1 MSATAFQREDIAR
14 EFVDQRRAAIPFAAE
29 QLSVMARVAKHFVK
43 TPTRIV
49 DLGCGDGMLSRV
61 LLNDYPEASATLIDH
76 SPPMLA
82 LAEESMAPFA
92 GRYRL
97 LEHDLA
103 DDLAMVIGQEPADIV
118 VSGYAIH
125 HLPDGLKRQVYES
138 VFHALRPGGLFV
150 NVEHVSPPTAILE
163 NLFDDVL
170 IDNLVNSSGR
180 SRDDVSRGYHSR
192 PDKSDNILAPL
203 PRQLSW
209 LAEIGYENVDCY
221 FKFLELAV
229 FGGTKPSVSAL

>member
-1 MSATAFQREDIAR
+1 MSVTAFQREDIAR
-14 EFVDQRRAAIPFAAE
+14 EFVDKRRSAIPFAAE

-43 TPTRIV
+43 TATRVV
-49 DLGCGDGMLSRV
+49 DLGCGDGILSRV
-61 LLNDYPEASATLIDH
+61 LLNEYPEAMAILIDH

-103 DDLAMVIGQEPADIV
+103 DDLATVIGTEPADIV

-125 HLPDGLKRQVYES
+125 HLPDGLKRQVYDG
-138 VFHALRPGGLFV
+138 VFHALRPGGLFI
-150 NVEHVSPPTAILE
+150 NVEHVASATAILE
-163 NLFDDVL
+163 SLFDDVL

-180 SRDDVSRGYHSR
+180 SRDDVARGYHSR

-203 PRQLSW
+203 PRQLAW
-209 LAEIGYENVDCY
+209 LSEIGYENVDCY

-229 FGGTKPSVSAL
+229 FGGTKPKTAAL

>member
-1 MSATAFQREDIAR
+1 MSVTAFQREDIAR
-14 EFVDQRRAAIPFAAE
+14 EFVDKRRSAIPFAAE

-43 TPTRIV
+43 TATRVV
-49 DLGCGDGMLSRV
+49 DLGCGDGILSRV
-61 LLNDYPEASATLIDH
+61 LLNEYPEAMAILIDH

-103 DDLAMVIGQEPADIV
+103 DDLVTVIGTEPADIV

-125 HLPDGLKRQVYES
+125 HLPDGLKRQVYEG
-138 VFHALRPGGLFV
+138 VFQALRPGGLFV
-150 NVEHVSPPTAILE
+150 NVEHVASATATLE
-163 NLFDDVL
+163 SLFDDVL

-180 SRDDVSRGYHSR
+180 SRDDVARGYHSR

-209 LAEIGYENVDCY
+209 LSEIGYENVDCY

-229 FGGTKPSVSAL
+229 FGGTKPNTAAS